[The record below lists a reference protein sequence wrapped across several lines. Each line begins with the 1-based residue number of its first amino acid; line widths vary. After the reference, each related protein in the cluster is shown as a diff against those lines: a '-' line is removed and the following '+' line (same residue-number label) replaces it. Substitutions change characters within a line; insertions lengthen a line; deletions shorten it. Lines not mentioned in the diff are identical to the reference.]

1 MQSTVWSK
9 LTGCLAICRR
19 FMDDVAQSEPCAA
32 ATKPRRWRKFF
43 LRALVAFGI
52 VLLCVAFLLK
62 DYYRTLA
69 SLRRIP
75 GTKAY
80 VMDYYVDYHINE
92 VRAHGIDVKHV
103 ENSVIGVLL
112 PKWTQSIAMGLK
124 SWFLPRKVE
133 AIDPGHHCSTLML
146 RSEQG
151 DVFFGRNFDYKHDA
165 CLILKVHGRGAAS
178 SIAVLDLHFLNLDRD
193 DLEQSSLIKR
203 LPLLFAPYYLQDG
216 MNQYGVAVADM
227 TVKGA
232 RTPYDPAKPN
242 VIHSLAM
249 RLILDYAKNT
259 DEAIELLKQYN
270 IYFVAETV
278 HLLIADASGKSAVVE
293 FIDGELKPTMTQEPW
308 QVCTNH
314 QICGKSEAENDE
326 RCKRYHT
333 ASDELAAMKGHA
345 STDDVMK
352 VMQSVQQKTTMWSSV
367 YDLST
372 GDFSVAYRHDFGKVY
387 TDQLSDIYKARQT
400 QSSP

>member
-1 MQSTVWSK
+1 
-9 LTGCLAICRR
+9 
-19 FMDDVAQSEPCAA
+19 MDDVAQPEPRVAGV
-32 ATKPRRWRKFF
+32 KSRRWRKFF

-52 VLLCVAFLLK
+52 VLLCVAFLVK

-80 VMDYYVDYHINE
+80 VMDYYVDYHIGE
-92 VRAHGIDVKHV
+92 VREHGIDVKHV
-103 ENSVIGVLL
+103 EDSVIGVLL
-112 PKWTQSIAMGLK
+112 PKWTHSIAMGLK
-124 SWFLPRKVE
+124 SRFIPRKVE
-133 AIDPGHHCSTLML
+133 TIDPGHHCSTLML

-165 CLILKVHGRGAAS
+165 YLILKVHGRSAAS
-178 SIAVLDLHFLNLDRD
+178 SVAVLDLHFLNLDRD

-232 RTPYDPAKPN
+232 RTPYDPAKPS

-249 RLILDYAKNT
+249 RLILDYSRNT

-270 IYFVAETV
+270 IFFVAETV

-293 FIDGELKPTMTQEPW
+293 FIDGELKPTRADETW

-314 QICGKSEAENDE
+314 QISGKSEAENDD
-326 RCKRYHT
+326 RCERYHT

-367 YDLST
+367 YDLSS
-372 GDFSVAYRHDFGKVY
+372 GDFRVAYRQSYGNVY
-387 TDQLSDIYKARQT
+387 SDRLSDIYKAPQI
-400 QSSP
+400 QPSH